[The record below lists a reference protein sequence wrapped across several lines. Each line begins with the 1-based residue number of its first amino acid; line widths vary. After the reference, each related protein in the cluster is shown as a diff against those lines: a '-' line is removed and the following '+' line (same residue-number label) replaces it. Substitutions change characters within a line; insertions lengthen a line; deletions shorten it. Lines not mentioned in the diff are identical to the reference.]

1 MIRRTSSGSQA
12 MTEPHHPPAPLEA
25 RFARLGTVRHGHWTR
40 PDDVPFP
47 WRDAECAAALR
58 GHAVRR
64 PLTVEE
70 FRRLP
75 GRWELI
81 DGRVYPRS

>member
-1 MIRRTSSGSQA
+1 MAGSSNSGQQS
-12 MTEPHHPPAPLEA
+12 MTEPHQPTPPLEE
-25 RFARLGTVRHGHWTR
+25 RFARLGTVRRGHWAW

-58 GHAVRR
+58 GHAVRW

-70 FRRLP
+70 FRLLP

-81 DGRVYPRS
+81 